1 MNILLLVFGIFMEP
15 LPGVMILVPILAPIA
30 FSLGIDPTHFA
41 MVVIVNLTLGMI
53 TPPVGGLL
61 FVTSVATRVSI
72 TDLTREMPLFLLAHF
87 VVLCLLTFIPALST
101 WLPHTLGF
109 Q

>member
-1 MNILLLVFGIFMEP
+1 M
-15 LPGVMILVPILAPIA
+15 A
-30 FSLGIDPTHFA
+30 
-41 MVVIVNLTLGMI
+41 VIVNLTPGRI
-53 TPPVGGLL
+53 KPPVGGLL
-61 FVTSVATRVSI
+61 CVTAMPTRVSI

>member
-1 MNILLLVFGIFMEP
+1 MNVDPRRGNTRHPEP
-15 LPGVMILVPILAPIA
+15 RHQPLASTGASALPVWVP
-30 FSLGIDPTHFA
+30 
-41 MVVIVNLTLGMI
+41 MLTSASEV
-53 TPPVGGLL
+53 P
-61 FVTSVATRVSI
+61 VATRVSI